1 MFMFAV
7 KTLTSNQL
15 MKGQGLE
22 VGGGETEAFFSTGC
36 SQ

>member
-15 MKGQGLE
+15 KGQGLE
-22 VGGGETEAFFSTGC
+22 VGGGQTEAFFSTGY